1 MRDKKMIFK
10 KRLLSKNLI
19 GLFIIAIS
27 IWALIG
33 LTSCNNKK
41 AANNGRRVFVYNW
54 GEYIDPNL
62 VKQFEA
68 ETGIEV
74 IYSTF
79 STNEDLY
86 VKFKNGGAKYDLIFP
101 SEYMLDKMRKEDML
115 QALDY
120 SKIPNA
126 KYVDKT
132 YMNPSYDPDQ
142 KYSLPYFWGTLGILY
157 NKKMVKDKPQSWTD
171 LWNADYAGN
180 IIMMDSSRDSLGVG
194 LLLEG
199 KSMNSQNIK
208 DLERA
213 RQRLVDQ
220 YPLVY
225 AYLIDQS
232 KDIMI
237 NNECAMA
244 MMYSGEALA
253 AMWEN
258 EDLDYVVPK
267 EGSNIWLDLFA
278 IPKGAENIDEAHA
291 FINFF
296 LRPDIMAKNAEWV
309 GYSIPSDEGRKLL
322 PEDVRDNPVAYP
334 DPQVHNRLESY
345 NDPGKFIDV
354 YNEYWQD
361 VKNR

>member
-1 MRDKKMIFK
+1 MIFRNNCIR
-10 KRLLSKNLI
+10 KRIAGLFCI
-19 GLFIIAIS
+19 GLFVC
-27 IWALIG
+27 LFIG
-33 LTSCNNKK
+33 LSACSNKK
-41 AANNGRRVFVYNW
+41 SANGGRKVYVYNW
-54 GEYIDPNL
+54 GEYIDPDL
-62 VKQFEA
+62 VKEFEA

-115 QALDY
+115 EELDY

-126 KYVDKT
+126 KYIDSI

-157 NKKMVKDKPQSWTD
+157 NKKMVKYEPDSWKD
-171 LWNADYAGN
+171 LWDQNYAGN

-199 KSMNSQNIK
+199 KSMNSQNMK
-208 DLERA
+208 DLDA
-213 RQRLVDQ
+213 AKKRLVDQ

-258 EDLDYVVPK
+258 EDLDYAVPK

-291 FINFF
+291 FIDFF
-296 LRPDIMAKNAEWV
+296 LRPDIMARNAEWV
-309 GYSIPSDEGRKLL
+309 GYSIPSEEAGKLL
-322 PEDVRDNPVAYP
+322 PEDVRNNPVAYP
-334 DPQVHNRLESY
+334 DTEVHKRLESF